1 MHPPQESPAYPY
13 TPLFCEENIW
23 HLARQLVTGGVDPE
37 TLQVIVIS
45 NAQRQVAL
53 FSQRNGG
60 ELGHV
65 VWDYHVILR
74 RHGAH
79 DEEGDR
85 IYDFDSLLPF
95 PCDSRD
101 YIAATFGLQDELEP
115 SLRASL
121 RTIPAAEYLHRFYS
135 DRRHMHGVVGADKFP
150 PWPAITPAHGQVVR
164 LEAHWDMARPL
175 HDGSRVLTVD
185 AFRVTVSGTL
195 GGGVSS

>member
-1 MHPPQESPAYPY
+1 MHHSNDNPAHLY

-23 HLARQLVTGGVDPE
+23 QLARQLVAEGVDPE

-45 NAQRQVAL
+45 NPQRQVVL

-65 VWDYHVILR
+65 VWDYHVVLR
-74 RHGAH
+74 RH
-79 DEEGDR
+79 DEAGDR
-85 IYDFDSLLPF
+85 LYDFDSLLPF

-101 YIAATFGLQDELEP
+101 YVAATFGLQDELEA
-115 SLRASL
+115 SLRATL

-135 DRRHMHGVVGADKFP
+135 DRSHMHGAVGAGAFP

-164 LEAHWDMARPL
+164 LEAYWDMARPL
-175 HDGSRVLTVD
+175 PDGSRLLSVD
-185 AFRVTVSGTL
+185 EFLGTL
-195 GGGVSS
+195 IGTLRGAVSS

>member
-1 MHPPQESPAYPY
+1 MRPPQESPAYPY

-23 HLARQLVTGGVDPE
+23 QLARQLVAEGVDPE

-45 NAQRQVAL
+45 NAQRQVVL

-65 VWDYHVILR
+65 VWDYHVVLR
-74 RHGAH
+74 RH
-79 DEEGDR
+79 DEAGDR

-101 YIAATFGLQDELEP
+101 YVAATFGLQNELEA
-115 SLRASL
+115 SLRATL

-135 DRRHMHGVVGADKFP
+135 DRSHMHGAVAAGAFP
-150 PWPAITPAHGQVVR
+150 PWPAITPAHGRVVR
-164 LEAHWDMARPL
+164 LEAYWDMARPL
-175 HDGSRVLTVD
+175 PDGSRVLSVEE
-185 AFRVTVSGTL
+185 FLGTL
-195 GGGVSS
+195 IGTLRGCVSS

>member
-1 MHPPQESPAYPY
+1 LLKQENRADHPY

-23 HLARQLVTGGVDPE
+23 QLAQRLVAAGTDPA
-37 TLQVIVIS
+37 TLQVIFIS
-45 NAQRQVAL
+45 NAQQQVVL
-53 FSQRNGG
+53 FNQRHGA
-60 ELGHV
+60 ELGYV
-65 VWDYHVILR
+65 VWDYHVVLR
-74 RHGAH
+74 RHDAG
-79 DEEGDR
+79 GDC